1 MRSHANTTTTVG
13 EEQHTSGSNEQ
24 QLREMNNN
32 LRGTNNNGKNEQQ
45 FERTNNNFEKRATIR
60 KERVTIWG
68 VERTTIWKKRIYF
81 YKNNSN
87 LEETNP
93 DVAEKNSILYRI
105 RPNVIRNIV

>member
-1 MRSHANTTTTVG
+1 
-13 EEQHTSGSNEQ
+13 
-24 QLREMNNN
+24 MNNN

-93 DVAEKNSILYRI
+93 DVAEKNSIQDTSECHKKHCLI
-105 RPNVIRNIV
+105 GI